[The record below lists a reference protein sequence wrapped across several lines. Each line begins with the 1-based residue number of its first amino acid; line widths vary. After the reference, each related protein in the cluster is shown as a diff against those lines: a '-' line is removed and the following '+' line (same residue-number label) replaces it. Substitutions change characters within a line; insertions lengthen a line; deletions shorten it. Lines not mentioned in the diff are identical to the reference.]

1 MVPAAQVRYISVVTT
16 IGLYMIVLYDD
27 LLQLWCT
34 QKREVQ
40 LSLASS
46 ERTKKGVKV
55 NQALLGF
62 TVRAADTRRAG
73 EIERVSETGTRK
85 RWHVVLTF
93 ISLVCVG

>member
-1 MVPAAQVRYISVVTT
+1 
-16 IGLYMIVLYDD
+16 
-27 LLQLWCT
+27 
-34 QKREVQ
+34 VQ

-85 RWHVVLTF
+85 R
-93 ISLVCVG
+93 